1 MKRDRFAVG
10 LTTKDGR
17 GGGPEEVI
25 EAEVVNIQF
34 LKLTHLKP
42 DLNHVV

>member
-17 GGGPEEVI
+17 GEGPEEAQEVV
-25 EAEVVNIQF
+25 EAEVVNIKF
-34 LKLTHLKP
+34 LKLTYLKP
-42 DLNHVV
+42 D

>member
-17 GGGPEEVI
+17 GEGPEEAQEMV

-42 DLNHVV
+42 D